1 MNLNPDLSSL
11 QSPGMDSFVTG
22 QLLTSGTGLPQESAA
37 QLAPLLL
44 GLEMP
49 VKTLLPEQF

>member
-22 QLLTSGTGLPQESAA
+22 QLLNSGTGLPQESAA